1 MSGVVGAEGR
11 GGDRRFWRHFWR
23 SRPAVAGG
31 LVLVVLYA
39 SALFA
44 PFLAP
49 YPPETQDR
57 QRPYHPPTRFHLR
70 VAGEGLAAPFV
81 RSGVQSDPLR
91 RVYREDTS
99 TRYPL
104 RFFVRGSAYRLFGFI
119 PGDRHLFGAEAPG
132 RIFLLGTDEFGRD
145 VFSRLLYGARISLS
159 VGLLGILLTYSL
171 GLLLGGI
178 AGYYG
183 GPADTVLM
191 RSSEVLMSV
200 PALYLILA
208 LRAMFPDNLRS
219 DLLYVMIVAI
229 LSLVLW
235 ASLARIIRGMVM
247 SIRENDY
254 VRAAEALGAPPL
266 RIILRHVLPNT
277 ASFVIVA
284 ATLSV
289 PGYILGEVALS
300 FLGAGIQEPTPS
312 WGNMLRGAQSVSILS
327 SYPWVLAP
335 GVLIFFTVLAFNFL
349 GDGLRDALDPR
360 AVESR
365 R

>member
-1 MSGVVGAEGR
+1 
-11 GGDRRFWRHFWR
+11 
-23 SRPAVAGG
+23 
-31 LVLVVLYA
+31 VLVVLYA
-39 SALFA
+39 SALLA

-49 YPPETQDR
+49 YAPETQDR
-57 QRPYHPPTRFHLR
+57 ERPYHPPTRIHLR
-70 VAGEGLAAPFV
+70 DAGETPTAPFV
-81 RSGVQSDPLR
+81 HSGVLIDPLR
-91 RVYREDTS
+91 RLYREDPS
-99 TRYPL
+99 ARYPL
-104 RFFVRGSAYRLFGFI
+104 RFFVRGPSYRLFGFL
-119 PGDRHLFGAEAPG
+119 PADRHLFGVEAPG
-132 RIFLLGTDEFGRD
+132 KIFLLGTDAFGRD
-145 VFSRLLYGARISLS
+145 EFSRLLYGGRISLS

-171 GLLLGGI
+171 GLFLGGI

-183 GPADTVLM
+183 GIADTLLM

-200 PALYLILA
+200 PALYFILA
-208 LRAMFPDNLRS
+208 LRAMFPDTLRS
-219 DLLYVMIVAI
+219 DLLYAMIVAI

-254 VRAAEALGAPPL
+254 VRAAEALGLPPL

-277 ASFVIVA
+277 ASVVIVA

-300 FLGAGIQEPTPS
+300 FLGAGIQEPTAS
-312 WGNMLRGAQSVSILS
+312 WGNMLREAQSLSVLS
-327 SYPWVLAP
+327 SHPWVLAP

-360 AVESR
+360 AVENR

>member
-1 MSGVVGAEGR
+1 
-11 GGDRRFWRHFWR
+11 
-23 SRPAVAGG
+23 
-31 LVLVVLYA
+31 
-39 SALFA
+39 
-44 PFLAP
+44 
-49 YPPETQDR
+49 
-57 QRPYHPPTRFHLR
+57 
-70 VAGEGLAAPFV
+70 
-81 RSGVQSDPLR
+81 
-91 RVYREDTS
+91 
-99 TRYPL
+99 
-104 RFFVRGSAYRLFGFI
+104 
-119 PGDRHLFGAEAPG
+119 
-132 RIFLLGTDEFGRD
+132 
-145 VFSRLLYGARISLS
+145 
-159 VGLLGILLTYSL
+159 
-171 GLLLGGI
+171 
-178 AGYYG
+178 
-183 GPADTVLM
+183 
-191 RSSEVLMSV
+191 MSV